1 MLCSEII
8 EFISKYK
15 EKTGTYVEW
24 SVNEKAAVE
33 VAAGASYA
41 GSRTWRTR
49 SHHDPKKKLGWM
61 DDSSEEELA
70 IYILCCSDE
79 YKELTPDEVIRK
91 AREKNLH
98 NFMRQLS

>member
-1 MLCSEII
+1 MKLQLALVTLEA
-8 EFISKYK
+8 ELG
-15 EKTGTYVEW
+15 EL
-24 SVNEKAAVE
+24 AAIM
-33 VAAGASYA
+33 
-41 GSRTWRTR
+41 TL
-49 SHHDPKKKLGWM
+49 KKKLGWM

-91 AREKNLH
+91 VREKNLH